1 MNSRDKLMME
11 ISKRVEAIRDAE
23 MQYPQQF
30 TLRALACAVIKTVAD
45 AEGKSIEEV
54 LEYVEVVL
62 HMHEGGEANEQ

>member
-11 ISKRVEAIRDAE
+11 ISKRLEAIRDAE

-45 AEGKSIEEV
+45 AEGKSIEDV
-54 LEYVEVVL
+54 LEDVEWL
-62 HMHEGGEANEQ
+62 FKEYGIDRRR